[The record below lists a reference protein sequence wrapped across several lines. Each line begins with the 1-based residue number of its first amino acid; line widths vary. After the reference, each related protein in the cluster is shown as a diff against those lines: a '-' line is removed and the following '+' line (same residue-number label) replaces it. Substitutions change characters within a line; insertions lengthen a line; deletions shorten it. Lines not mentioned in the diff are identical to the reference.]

1 MQTLTWIYE
10 YKRMLFYW
18 IYGDSTI
25 EIYLASVFFWD
36 YDLIHRELAGSFGTG
51 EALDQNPFAAIGPFF
66 FLIIYQ
72 SWYFFPS

>member
-1 MQTLTWIYE
+1 
-10 YKRMLFYW
+10 MLFYW

-66 FLIIYQ
+66 FNHLPIMV
-72 SWYFFPS
+72 FFSVIKNPR